1 MEESIQKIVTEK
13 PHSVEISVNAKRQ
26 YSGKVK
32 VYAETIE
39 KAMELSLLK
48 AKELDVVIAEIN
60 AWRK

>member
-1 MEESIQKIVTEK
+1 MEESINKIVTEK
-13 PHSVEISVNAKRQ
+13 PHSVEISVNAKGQ

-48 AKELDVVIAEIN
+48 AKELDVIITETN